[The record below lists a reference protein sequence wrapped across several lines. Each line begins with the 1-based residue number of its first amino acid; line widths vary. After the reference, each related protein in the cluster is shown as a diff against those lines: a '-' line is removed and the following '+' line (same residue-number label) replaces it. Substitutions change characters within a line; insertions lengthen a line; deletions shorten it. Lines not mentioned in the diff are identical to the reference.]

1 METKL
6 QASRRPSA
14 ADGWC
19 HKCFSTSYILHFST
33 REYWFAMNAW
43 CFSRAAFSLQTLRH
57 AASNKVPKP
66 ILFRLSRDG
75 KSSSFILFFRRT
87 PVLKEAQSIIIW
99 YQDSVL
105 CHALIVMHG
114 ALTVWIRLSVLKI
127 KVFGLFSDSE
137 HFHLPL
143 QNVALC
149 SDEDRGARLRGK
161 RSIS

>member
-33 REYWFAMNAW
+33 REYWFAMNAR

-75 KSSSFILFFRRT
+75 RSSSFILFFRRT
-87 PVLKEAQSIIIW
+87 PVLKEAPSIIIW

-114 ALTVWIRLSVLKI
+114 ALTVWIRLSGLKI